1 MAALRSGTGGQAA
14 QGAMK
19 LIIEDDEG
27 RRTVVPLFR
36 DELIIGRAEGSP
48 VQLTDKDVSRRHAR
62 LVRRSGRLY
71 VEDLNSFT
79 GVRVNGERVRGTR
92 EVREGDLIEISQY
105 DLKLETGPD
114 EKSLPD
120 PGSARETT
128 ARIRGAWRAFP
139 RSRARVAT
147 FVLIVLVAA
156 AVATALWLREVRGA
170 EPRSAASATGAST
183 SGSRS
188 THSGTTDTDR
198 ITNPE
203 KNTKT
208 SRGSVPP
215 DPRGLVR

>member
-92 EVREGDLIEISQY
+92 EVREGDLIGISQY
-105 DLKLETGPD
+105 DLKLETRPA
-114 EKSLPD
+114 EKS
-120 PGSARETT
+120 
-128 ARIRGAWRAFP
+128 
-139 RSRARVAT
+139 
-147 FVLIVLVAA
+147 
-156 AVATALWLREVRGA
+156 
-170 EPRSAASATGAST
+170 
-183 SGSRS
+183 
-188 THSGTTDTDR
+188 
-198 ITNPE
+198 
-203 KNTKT
+203 
-208 SRGSVPP
+208 PP
-215 DPRGLVR
+215 DP

>member
-1 MAALRSGTGGQAA
+1 
-14 QGAMK
+14 MK

-48 VQLTDKDVSRRHAR
+48 VRLTDKDVSRRHAR
-62 LVRRSGRLY
+62 LLRRSGRFY

-92 EVREGDLIEISQY
+92 EVRENDLIEISQY
-105 DLKLETGPD
+105 DLKLEAAPD
-114 EKSLPD
+114 EKSPPD
-120 PGSARETT
+120 PGGAGETT
-128 ARIRGAWRAFP
+128 APIRGGARRASP

-170 EPRSAASATGAST
+170 SM

-188 THSGTTDTDR
+188 THSARTNTDR
-198 ITNPE
+198 ASNPE
-203 KNTKT
+203 TSTKT
-208 SRGSVPP
+208 SPGSVPP

>member
-1 MAALRSGTGGQAA
+1 
-14 QGAMK
+14 MK

-48 VQLTDKDVSRRHAR
+48 VQLGDKDVSRRHAR
-62 LVRRSGRLY
+62 LLRRSGRFY

-92 EVREGDLIEISQY
+92 AVREGDLIEISQY
-105 DLKLETGPD
+105 DLRLEAGPD
-114 EKSLPD
+114 EKSPPD
-120 PGSARETT
+120 PGSAGETT
-128 ARIRGAWRAFP
+128 APIRGAWRASP

-156 AVATALWLREVRGA
+156 AVATALWFREGRGA
-170 EPRSAASATGAST
+170 ERRPAASATGAST

-188 THSGTTDTDR
+188 THSPTTETDR
-198 ITNPE
+198 ISNPE
-203 KNTKT
+203 GNTKT